1 MDNPKFNNI
10 IINNNNNS
18 ILSLRLQYAILQK
31 TRQTVPI
38 EGEGRR
44 GGTEETRNRIYCG
57 KKERGRDGFLYL

>member
-10 IINNNNNS
+10 IINNNNNNS

-38 EGEGRR
+38 EKGGR
-44 GGTEETRNRIYCG
+44 GGGIEETGIYRG
-57 KKERGRDGFLYL
+57 KKERGRDKFFYL